1 MNNPYDLLNRVCLA
15 SSYIWIQNHLDE
27 RPKGDIPEICFKIKT
42 AGYNSL
48 HINRFSQEEAELL
61 KTITHSEEFKPIKDT
76 NISLI
81 IMPLCVMKLWIEH
94 VPKDKR
100 PIININ
106 DKKLLMGKNSYFKY
120 MMKIK
125 NTQPEMYEKQKHI
138 IEVTEENAFAWYK
151 HMVEKCYNDRLK
163 EGE

>member
-1 MNNPYDLLNRVCLA
+1 MNDYDLLNRVVLA
-15 SSYIWIQNHLDE
+15 SCYLWIQNHLNE
-27 RPKGDIPEICFKIKT
+27 RPKGDIPDICFKIKT

-81 IMPLCVMKLWIEH
+81 VMPLEVMRIWIAN

-100 PIININ
+100 PILNIN
-106 DKKLLMGKNSYFKY
+106 DHKLVRGKHNYLEY
-120 MMKIK
+120 MMDIK
-125 NTQPEMYEKQKHI
+125 KKHPEMYEKQKHI
-138 IEVTEENAFAWYK
+138 IDVTAKNAESWYK